1 MEKESGTIFSLIDNI
16 DIENHSQTTRKLRIN
31 ALRPCHMY
39 SVMIM
44 YDMGA
49 EYRLPYDY
57 DAGKYDHLYPF
68 VFDSLSFCL
77 EGVKTG
83 GMGFKTLR
91 I

>member
-1 MEKESGTIFSLIDNI
+1 
-16 DIENHSQTTRKLRIN
+16 
-31 ALRPCHMY
+31 MY

-91 I
+91 IEGGVNTWEFCIEMFV